1 MRRIK
6 CYKNTSKEGLLNALD
21 ESESAKSLDNAK
33 IEKIKGNFN
42 KLRDMFLKQK
52 IKEIR
57 KNLYEIKNKNLSE
70 SELKEIEK
78 NIFELEESLSKLKKY
93 YDQRWRDVG
102 NLLHQSTDKGYY
114 KPIKTKSTFN
124 GNYIEYESNG
134 DKDKNLSAKKYLN
147 MIRPYLSDI
156 INDHKTP
163 KKLRVH
169 SSNGVFDY
177 ETQIIMKL
185 KK

>member
-6 CYKNTSKEGLLNALD
+6 RYKNTSKEGLLNALD

-70 SELKEIEK
+70 SELK
-78 NIFELEESLSKLKKY
+78 
-93 YDQRWRDVG
+93 
-102 NLLHQSTDKGYY
+102 
-114 KPIKTKSTFN
+114 
-124 GNYIEYESNG
+124 
-134 DKDKNLSAKKYLN
+134 
-147 MIRPYLSDI
+147 
-156 INDHKTP
+156 
-163 KKLRVH
+163 
-169 SSNGVFDY
+169 
-177 ETQIIMKL
+177 
-185 KK
+185 